1 MYSQSEI
8 EKGKAIAKL
17 TAIIII
23 SVIII
28 ISSVMY
34 LIPQYRVY
42 VASMRGRGA
51 VSMSVALQQNII
63 NEAKA
68 KAKADNIRA
77 EGYVLAAETLTGKV
91 SDSVLIQLIYSMPH
105 LSDSIKTFRYIQSNN
120 NQITDGFNYR
130 TIDK

>member
-8 EKGKAIAKL
+8 EKGKTIAKL

-34 LIPQYRVY
+34 LIPQYRLY
-42 VASMRGRGA
+42 VASMRGREA

-63 NEAKA
+63 MEAKA
-68 KAKADNIRA
+68 RAKADNIRA
-77 EGYVLAAETLTGKV
+77 EGYKKAAVILNGNV
-91 SDSVLIQLIYSMPH
+91 SDSVLTNLVYTMPH

-120 NQITDGFNYR
+120 NQITDGFNHR